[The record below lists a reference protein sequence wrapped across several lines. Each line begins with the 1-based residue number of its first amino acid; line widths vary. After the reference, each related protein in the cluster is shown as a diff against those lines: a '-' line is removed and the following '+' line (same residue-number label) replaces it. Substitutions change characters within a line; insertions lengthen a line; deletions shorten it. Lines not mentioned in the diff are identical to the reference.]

1 MPDVQHIVAEASQES
16 KQLSASL
23 AACSHPPPLNSQEH
37 ADIEAL
43 CNKTF
48 LTVSKGIF
56 LLSQWK
62 PSFDTII
69 ATDAVAGEATD
80 EALNRTSIADVV
92 ASVAAVAAAQSAE
105 TTSSEQ
111 ASPNM
116 IPLFLAADNKEDH
129 SELKEEHK
137 NMINV

>member
-37 ADIEAL
+37 ADIEVL

-69 ATDAVAGEATD
+69 ATDAVAEEATD
-80 EALNRTSIADVV
+80 EALKRTSIADVV
-92 ASVAAVAAAQSAE
+92 ASAAAVAAAQSAE
-105 TTSSEQ
+105 TGEQ

-116 IPLFLAADNKEDH
+116 IPLLLAADNKEDD

-137 NMINV
+137 NMVNV